1 MRGKCLA
8 SWQCELQCQLQRRNG
23 GQEIKNFNFQSI
35 ILNVFSVTVEDILTV
50 HMWLHGYSSTIHSM
64 HGYGC
69 GRTCA

>member
-1 MRGKCLA
+1 MCLA
-8 SWQCELQCQLQRRNG
+8 SWQCELQYQLSAAPQG

-35 ILNVFSVTVEDILTV
+35 ILKVLSVTVDGVEDILTV
-50 HMWLHGYSSTIHSM
+50 HMWLHGYSSTSM